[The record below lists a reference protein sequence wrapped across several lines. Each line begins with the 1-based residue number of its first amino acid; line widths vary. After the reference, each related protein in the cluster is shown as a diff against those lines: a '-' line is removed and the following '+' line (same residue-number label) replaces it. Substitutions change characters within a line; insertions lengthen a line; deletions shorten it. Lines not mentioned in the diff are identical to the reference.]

1 MIWAGMIRA
10 AAGAAVL
17 AAAGGDARAEGP
29 VAVDAAIVLAIDVSG
44 SMDLEE
50 LAVQRA
56 GYLDALRH
64 PDLARIVA
72 AGRTGRIALSHFEW
86 AGQVRADST
95 VPWRVIDGAAGLEAF
110 AREIEALPVHT
121 SFGTSIARAIDY
133 GVALIEAADFAA
145 DRWAIDVS
153 GDGPN
158 NVGPPVTEARDRA
171 LAAGVTINGLP
182 IVIRPSRGLADL
194 PGYFEDCVIGGPG
207 AFVMPAVE
215 AEELAPAIR
224 RKLFRELIG
233 AAPEAEVRLA
243 AGEAAPDC
251 LIGERLRRE
260 RGQF

>member
-1 MIWAGMIRA
+1 MIEVAARA
-10 AAGAAVL
+10 AVI
-17 AAAGGDARAEGP
+17 AAALCGSARADDHI
-29 VAVDAAIVLAIDVSG
+29 VVDTAIVLAVDVSG

-50 LAVQRA
+50 LAVQRT

-72 AGRTGRIALSHFEW
+72 AGRTGRVALTLFEW
-86 AGQVRADST
+86 AGQVREASM
-95 VPWRVIDGAAGLEAF
+95 VPWRVIDGRPALEAF
-110 AREIEALPVHT
+110 ARDLEALPVRTNH
-121 SFGTSIARAIDY
+121 GTSIARAIDY
-133 GVALIEAADFAA
+133 GLALIASAEFAA
-145 DRWAIDVS
+145 DSWVIDVS

-158 NVGPPVTEARDRA
+158 NIGPPVTEARDRA

-194 PGYFEDCVIGGPG
+194 PRYFEDCVIGGPA
-207 AFVMPAVE
+207 AFVMPAADV
-215 AEELAPAIR
+215 AELAPAIR

-233 AAPEAEVRLA
+233 GDPPERLRQA
-243 AGEAAPDC
+243 AGEPAADC